1 MVDEKVWAQRKLSKG
16 NPESL
21 VYTDAQTAAGFIL
34 RLLFLQERKL
44 SVHTAEGQSSLKSVS
59 CKRVNEDAFKAQ
71 RRHSNS
77 WSALSL
83 THEKP
88 ASADR

>member
-1 MVDEKVWAQRKLSKG
+1 MVAEKVWAQRKRIKRSKD

-34 RLLFLQERKL
+34 RLFFLWERKL

-59 CKRVNEDAFKAQ
+59 CKRANEDAFKAQ
-71 RRHSNS
+71 RGHGDIFSCI
-77 WSALSL
+77 
-83 THEKP
+83 
-88 ASADR
+88 D